1 MEPCS
6 HPTPFL
12 WVLHRSP
19 QDTSVYFSVSMPPT
33 SSSSRMGKG
42 LSPGPAVEKGFG
54 KVLSRAWGWVY
65 MIIATIQ
72 GLAWAPCLS
81 VLGFK
86 SAGPGFGSPGMTAD
100 GWEVGQ
106 KMKLERKQARLCRD
120 PKSRPQCLDSV
131 NRWDL
136 GAPSQGLALS
146 LPEQSVQSSGTR
158 DAILEA
164 IN

>member
-6 HPTPFL
+6 HPTPVL
-12 WVLHRSP
+12 WVLHHSP
-19 QDTSVYFSVSMPPT
+19 HDTSVYFSVSMPPT

-42 LSPGPAVEKGFG
+42 LRPGPAVEKGFG

-65 MIIATIQ
+65 MIIATVQ
-72 GLAWAPCLS
+72 GLAWAPRLS

-120 PKSRPQCLDSV
+120 PKNRPQCLDSV
-131 NRWDL
+131 NQWDL
-136 GAPSQGLALS
+136 RPPSQRLALS

-158 DAILEA
+158 DAILET